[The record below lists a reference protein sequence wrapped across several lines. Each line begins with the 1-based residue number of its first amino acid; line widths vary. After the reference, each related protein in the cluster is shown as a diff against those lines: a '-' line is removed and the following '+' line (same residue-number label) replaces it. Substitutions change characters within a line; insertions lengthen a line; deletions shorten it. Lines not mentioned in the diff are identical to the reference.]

1 MDVLCAGAAMAE
13 IAPGEAGLPPKPRG
27 KRTNVQAS
35 NIFYLKPEY
44 IE

>member
-1 MDVLCAGAAMAE
+1 MCAGAAMAE
-13 IAPGEAGLPPKPRG
+13 IAPSEAGLPPKPRG
-27 KRTNVQAS
+27 KRPYVQTS